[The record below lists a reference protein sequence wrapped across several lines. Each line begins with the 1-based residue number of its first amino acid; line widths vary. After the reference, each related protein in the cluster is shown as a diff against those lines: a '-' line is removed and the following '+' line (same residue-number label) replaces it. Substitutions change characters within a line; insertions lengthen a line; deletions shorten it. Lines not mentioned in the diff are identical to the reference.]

1 MTIASSAS
9 DSGSCSLFATL
20 RKPAFAKL
28 YIIPLVSNITMSM
41 TGSIGVLYAL
51 DLGADVLLVNLITS
65 IQSTMTILLEVPFG
79 ILSDRIGRKR
89 MLVTPRILSLMGTIV
104 RAFATQPTHLL
115 LAAFVGGFAGGGFFP
130 ILLSMLG
137 DIAKPSEQREAV
149 SILYLF
155 SSISMLIGPILCSL
169 LLLQPGV
176 TLRNIYQIHVVA
188 SIIIEIF
195 VITQIKETKPQSKS
209 EERTEY
215 RSQILEILRGST
227 FRSIFGMTL
236 LYHFFFSI
244 MGMYTPIYA
253 RLNLGLSDAD
263 IASLSTYRSLG
274 NMLVR
279 FLLTTF
285 LAKVSVESILWSGLL
300 LGGASGIA
308 TIFCAD
314 YLSLS
319 VITFVCGVSF
329 GAKMITAHTVVTRN
343 SSSMNRGVANGLYS
357 IFQSSGNVTK
367 LLTSPVEGAYGVVPV
382 FLLGGVVAFASV
394 VPVVVRRVGR

>member
-1 MTIASSAS
+1 M
-9 DSGSCSLFATL
+9 GLWLFSTL
-20 RKPAFAKL
+20 KKPAFAKL
-28 YIIPLVSNITMSM
+28 YLIPLVSNITMSM
-41 TGSIGVLYAL
+41 TGAIGVLYAL

-79 ILSDRIGRKR
+79 ILSDRIGRKW
-89 MLVTPRILSLMGTIV
+89 MLVTPRILSLMGTMV
-104 RAFATQPTHLL
+104 RAFATEPTHLL

-137 DIAKPSEQREAV
+137 DIAKPAEQREAV

-188 SIIIEIF
+188 SIIIEVF
-195 VITQIKETKPQSKS
+195 VVTQIKETKSQSNSNEKV
-209 EERTEY
+209 EY
-215 RSQILEILRGST
+215 RSQILEILRGSAFRGIFVMT
-227 FRSIFGMTL
+227 F

-244 MGMYTPIYA
+244 MGTYTPIYA

-274 NMLVR
+274 NMAVR
-279 FLLTTF
+279 FLLTTL
-285 LAKVSVESILWSGLL
+285 LAKASVESLLWSGLL
-300 LGGASGIA
+300 LGGISGTA

-319 VITFVCGVSF
+319 AITFVCGVSF

-343 SSSMNRGVANGLYS
+343 STSKNRGVANGLYS

-367 LLTSPVEGAYGVVPV
+367 LLTSPIEEASGLVPV
-382 FLLGGVVAFASV
+382 FLLGGVAAFASI
-394 VPVVVRRVGR
+394 VPVIMRRVGR